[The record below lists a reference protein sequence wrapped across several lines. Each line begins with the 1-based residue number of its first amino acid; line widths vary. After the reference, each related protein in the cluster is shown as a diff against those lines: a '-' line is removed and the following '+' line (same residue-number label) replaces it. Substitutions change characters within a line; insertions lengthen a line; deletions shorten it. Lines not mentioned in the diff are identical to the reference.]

1 MTTLAEW
8 IADVRSEVDGNRG
21 ERFNRL
27 AIDYIPGS
35 GSLTLL
41 RDLNGIGPNTLVTV
55 GLNTLLVEA
64 TSATAKTLTVIGG
77 FNGSPDS
84 AASTGD
90 LVRVGPRFT
99 DHRILR
105 ALNNALASMSN
116 PKAGL
121 FAVGT
126 SVLAYDGVREGYGL
140 TAPNILKVLD
150 VHRDTLGPE
159 QDWPRVRG
167 WDFTR
172 SADTTD
178 FPTGL
183 SLRVRDTVDPGA
195 SVRVTYA
202 AGFTALSALTDNVT
216 VTGLH
221 PEAWDIPPVGAA
233 IRLMAGREIPRT
245 SMAAQPDPRRAEE
258 VPPGSTTSSVAALR
272 ALYVTRLGEES
283 ARLRSRYPI

>member
-126 SVLAYDGVREGYGL
+126 SVLALALRSDSWPGGRFRARPWRRSPTRDGLRKSPL
-140 TAPNILKVLD
+140 AP
-150 VHRDTLGPE
+150 
-159 QDWPRVRG
+159 
-167 WDFTR
+167 
-172 SADTTD
+172 
-178 FPTGL
+178 
-183 SLRVRDTVDPGA
+183 
-195 SVRVTYA
+195 
-202 AGFTALSALTDNVT
+202 
-216 VTGLH
+216 
-221 PEAWDIPPVGAA
+221 
-233 IRLMAGREIPRT
+233 
-245 SMAAQPDPRRAEE
+245 PRRPSRRC
-258 VPPGSTTSSVAALR
+258 VPCT
-272 ALYVTRLGEES
+272 
-283 ARLRSRYPI
+283 